1 MLYVGPTCW
10 VFLTNKNVGT
20 TKMLE
25 NVVCCVVWEFLE
37 MLYVVCWCGVFEN
50 SHL

>member
-25 NVVCCVVWEFLE
+25 NVVCCMLVWGFRKLSS
-37 MLYVVCWCGVFEN
+37 LLLPNYKAVY
-50 SHL
+50 